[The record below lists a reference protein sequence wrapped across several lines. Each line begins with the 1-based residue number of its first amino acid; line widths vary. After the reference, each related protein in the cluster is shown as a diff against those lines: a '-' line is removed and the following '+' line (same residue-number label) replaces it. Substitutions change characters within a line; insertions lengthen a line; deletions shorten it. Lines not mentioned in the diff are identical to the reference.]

1 MGKGGPGDKVN
12 RQQGQGVGYCFH
24 RGQAHMIRVNGIY
37 NGEVV
42 LGIGENNRNASGMR
56 RVVNYEWPSS
66 SHAIMRLYHLA
77 N

>member
-1 MGKGGPGDKVN
+1 MRNDYHFKFKYWRIRADQTGALGKGRLGDKVN
-12 RQQGQGVGYCFH
+12 RQQGFH

-56 RVVNYEWPSS
+56 
-66 SHAIMRLYHLA
+66 
-77 N
+77 